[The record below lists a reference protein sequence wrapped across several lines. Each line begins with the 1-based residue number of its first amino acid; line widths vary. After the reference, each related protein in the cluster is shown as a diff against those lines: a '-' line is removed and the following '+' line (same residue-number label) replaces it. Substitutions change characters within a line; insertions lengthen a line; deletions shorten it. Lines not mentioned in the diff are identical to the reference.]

1 MKSTFRI
8 LFYVK
13 KDKKRADGT
22 YPVMCRI
29 TIDGQPSRFN
39 TKVNV
44 NPDIWDARAGIAIG
58 KSNEAVEVNALLN
71 EIKTSIHNVYH
82 DLQTKENNV
91 NSERVKNIF
100 LGIEVKHQTVLELFR
115 RHNDDVAKL
124 VGISKSKETLQK
136 YEVAYKRMA
145 SFIQEYYHVSDISL
159 KEVNHMFLHN
169 FEIYLM
175 TSCKCKENTT
185 AKFLQRF
192 RTIIIMAKNNG
203 WIHIDPFANFKIRFN
218 KTDRGYLTEQEID
231 IIMHKKF
238 ASERLE
244 RIRDI
249 FIFSC
254 FTGLAYIDVKNL
266 RQSNIRTSFDD
277 GLWVMGKREKTGVN
291 YNVPLLDVPKQIIY
305 KYSGKLPDEKV
316 LPVMSNQ
323 KMNDY
328 LKEIGAICGIDKNL
342 SYHVARHTFATLTLT
357 KGVSIESVSKM
368 LGHTNIK
375 TTQIYARITDVK
387 VSNDMASFAEKLEE
401 NKVKS
406 KSNLDK
412 LFECLSLG
420 EKMALFNLPSTL
432 SKDPERAKRISMM
445 WHSLSEEEKS
455 SIWSNTFEKADA
467 FTFKPMMNKQRLA
480 VNQ

>member
-1 MKSTFRI
+1 MKSTFKI
-8 LFYVK
+8 LFFLK
-13 KDKKRADGT
+13 RDKQKADGSV
-22 YPVMCRI
+22 PIMCRI
-29 TIDGQPSRFN
+29 TLDGQMSRFG
-39 TKVNV
+39 TKLSIH
-44 NPDIWDARAGIAIG
+44 PKSWDVKSSMALGKTKEAIEI
-58 KSNEAVEVNALLN
+58 NDFLET
-71 EIKTSIHNVYH
+71 IKTGLYNVYH
-82 DLQTKENNV
+82 NLLTRENNV
-91 NSERVKNIF
+91 NPERVKNIF
-100 LGIEVKHQTVLELFR
+100 LGLEVKHQTVLELFQ
-115 RHNDDVAKL
+115 RHNEDVAKL
-124 VGISKSKETLQK
+124 VGVSKSKETLQK
-136 YEVAYKRMA
+136 YEVAYRRMA
-145 SFIQEYYHVSDISL
+145 DFIKEYYNVSDISL

-203 WIHIDPFANFKIRFN
+203 WIHIDPFANFKIRFK
-218 KTDRGYLTEQEID
+218 KTDRGYLTQQEID
-231 IIMHKKF
+231 VIMKKKF

-244 RIRDI
+244 RVRDI

-291 YNVPLLDVPKQIIY
+291 YNVPLLDVPKQIVE
-305 KYSGKLPDEKV
+305 KYSSKLPDEKV

-323 KMNDY
+323 KMNEY
-328 LKEIGAICGIDKNL
+328 LKEIGTICGIGKDL
-342 SYHVARHTFATLTLT
+342 TYHLARHTFATLTLT

-387 VSNDMASFAEKLEE
+387 VSNDMASFAEKMEE
-401 NKVKS
+401 KRVKS

-420 EKMALFNLPSTL
+420 EKMALFNLPTTL
-432 SKDPERAKRISMM
+432 SNDPERVKRISMI
-445 WHSLSEEEKS
+445 WRSLSEEEKS
-455 SIWSNTFEKADA
+455 SLWANTFEQKDA
-467 FTFKPMMNKQRLA
+467 FTFNPIMKVHKLV